1 MRNVINTI
9 SQTNIFFN
17 DFTFLIIKQ
26 FFFVFNNNNKI
37 TFYFFKQLRFKILYR
52 SLGFVYN
59 FTTNYY
65 NIKVK
70 PIIENFQSSFVQCD
84 EEAK

>member
-1 MRNVINTI
+1 MLITQFHK
-9 SQTNIFFN
+9 QTFFFN

-37 TFYFFKQLRFKILYR
+37 TFYFIKQLRFKILYR
-52 SLGFVYN
+52 SLN
-59 FTTNYY
+59 LFTTNYY

-70 PIIENFQSSFVQCD
+70 PIIENFQSSFVKCD